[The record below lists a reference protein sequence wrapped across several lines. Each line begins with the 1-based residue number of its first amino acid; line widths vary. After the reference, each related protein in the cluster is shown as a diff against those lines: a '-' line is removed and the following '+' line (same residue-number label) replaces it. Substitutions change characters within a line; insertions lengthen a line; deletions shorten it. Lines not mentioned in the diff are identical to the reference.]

1 MLFTA
6 DIFVPFMIDCTFS
19 KGQFRMATTLEEK
32 RDHLLRIIGEMAGCV
47 IGFSGGVDSTFL
59 FAVARE
65 VLGDRAIAVT
75 ITSEIHPEWE
85 LQEAQEVAGL
95 IGGRHRLHA
104 AKALE
109 IPGLAENP
117 ENRCY
122 VCKKAIATEL
132 WKIAREEGVSFVLD
146 GGNVDDRGD
155 YRPGREAAIEA
166 GIRSP
171 LDEAGLTKDEI
182 RQLSHDMNLPTWDKP
197 SYACLISRFPYGVYL
212 TQEKMRMVAIA
223 EDFLREMGLR
233 TVRVRFHEE
242 VARLELGE
250 EEYER
255 VAHELRQEVVARVK
269 EAGFAYVALDLQGY
283 RIGAMNE
290 VLAKTA

>member
-1 MLFTA
+1 MDPLL
-6 DIFVPFMIDCTFS
+6 
-19 KGQFRMATTLEEK
+19 QEK
-32 RDHLLRIIGEMAGCV
+32 KNKLHSIVRDMGGCV
-47 IGFSGGVDSTFL
+47 VGFSGGVDSTFL

-85 LQEAQEVAGL
+85 LEEAKEVAGL
-95 IGGRHRLHA
+95 IGGKHRVLE

-122 VCKKAIATEL
+122 VCKTAIAQEL
-132 WKIAREEGVSFVLD
+132 WKIAREEGVPCVVD
-146 GGNVDDRGD
+146 GGNLDDRGD
-155 YRPGREAAIEA
+155 YRPGRQAAAEA

-171 LDEAGLTKDEI
+171 LEEAGIGKDDI
-182 RQLSHDMNLPTWDKP
+182 RKLSKEMNLPTWDKP

-212 TQEKMRMVAIA
+212 TPDKMRKVALA
-223 EDFLREMGLR
+223 EDYLREMGLR
-233 TVRVRFHEE
+233 TVRVRFHDD

-250 EEYER
+250 DEYKR
-255 VAHELRQEVVARVK
+255 VVHELREAVVAKVK
-269 EAGFAYVALDLQGY
+269 EAGFAYVAIDLQGY
-283 RIGAMNE
+283 RTGAMNE
-290 VLAKTA
+290 VLKKVA

>member
-1 MLFTA
+1 MDPLL
-6 DIFVPFMIDCTFS
+6 
-19 KGQFRMATTLEEK
+19 QEK
-32 RDHLLRIIGEMAGCV
+32 KEKLNTIIRDMGGCV
-47 IGFSGGVDSTFL
+47 VGFSGGVDSTFL

-65 VLGDRAIAVT
+65 VLVDRAIAVT

-85 LQEAQEVAGL
+85 LEEAQEVARL
-95 IGGRHRLHA
+95 IGGKHRILE

-122 VCKKAIATEL
+122 VCKKAIAEEL
-132 WKIAREEGVSFVLD
+132 WKIARDEGVPCVVD
-146 GGNVDDRGD
+146 GGNLDDRGD
-155 YRPGREAAIEA
+155 YRPGRQAALEA

-171 LDEAGLTKDEI
+171 LEEADLAKDDI
-182 RQLSHDMNLPTWDKP
+182 RQLSRELNLPTWNKP

-212 TQEKMRMVAIA
+212 TREKMRKVALA

-233 TVRVRFHEE
+233 TVRVRYHED

-250 EEYER
+250 DEYNK
-255 VAHELRQEVVARVK
+255 VVHELREAVVDKVK
-269 EAGFAYVALDLQGY
+269 KAGFAYVALDLQGY
-283 RIGAMNE
+283 RTGAMNE
-290 VLAKTA
+290 VLEKSA

>member
-1 MLFTA
+1 
-6 DIFVPFMIDCTFS
+6 MIKEKLLKL
-19 KGQFRMATTLEEK
+19 KG
-32 RDHLLRIIGEMAGCV
+32 LLGEMKGCV
-47 IGFSGGVDSTFL
+47 IGFSGGVDSTLL
-59 FAVARE
+59 FAVAKE
-65 VLGDRAIAVT
+65 VLGERAIAVT
-75 ITSEIHPEWE
+75 ITSEIHPGWE
-85 LQEAQEVAGL
+85 LAEAREIAGL
-95 IGGRHRLHA
+95 ISGRHRILS

-122 VCKKAIATEL
+122 LCKKAIAALL
-132 WKIAREEGVSFVLD
+132 WDIAREEGVSFVLD
-146 GGNVDDRGD
+146 GGNVDDRSD

-171 LDEAGLTKDEI
+171 LDEAGLTKDDI
-182 RQLSHDMNLPTWDKP
+182 RQLSHDMELPTWDKP

-212 TQEKMRMVAIA
+212 TPEKMRKVAMA

-233 TVRVRFHEE
+233 TVRVRFHGE

-255 VAHELRQEVVARVK
+255 VAHELRQNVVTRVK

-283 RIGAMNE
+283 RTGAMNE
-290 VLAKTA
+290 VLAKTD

>member
-1 MLFTA
+1 MDLLL
-6 DIFVPFMIDCTFS
+6 
-19 KGQFRMATTLEEK
+19 QEK
-32 RDHLLRIIGEMAGCV
+32 KDKLYNIIRDMGGCV
-47 IGFSGGVDSTFL
+47 VGFSGGVDSTLL

-85 LQEAQEVAGL
+85 LEEAQEVARL
-95 IGGRHRLHA
+95 IDGKHRVLA

-122 VCKKAIATEL
+122 VCKKAIAQEL
-132 WKIAREEGVSFVLD
+132 WQIAREEGVFFVVD

-155 YRPGREAAIEA
+155 YRPGRQAAVEA

-171 LDEAGLTKDEI
+171 LEEAGLGKEEI
-182 RQLSHDMNLPTWDKP
+182 RQISRELNLPTWNKP

-212 TQEKMRMVAIA
+212 TPEKMRKVALA
-223 EDFLREMGLR
+223 EDYLREMGLR
-233 TVRVRFHEE
+233 TVRVRFHDD

-250 EEYER
+250 EEYGR
-255 VAHELRQEVVARVK
+255 VVHELREAVVDKVK
-269 EAGFAYVALDLQGY
+269 KAGFAYVALDLQGY
-283 RIGAMNE
+283 RTGAMNE
-290 VLAKTA
+290 VLEKVA

>member
-1 MLFTA
+1 
-6 DIFVPFMIDCTFS
+6 
-19 KGQFRMATTLEEK
+19 MAATLEEK

-85 LQEAQEVAGL
+85 LQEAREVAGL
-95 IGGRHRLHA
+95 IGGRHRILA

-117 ENRCY
+117 DNRCY
-122 VCKKAIATEL
+122 VCKKAIAADL

-171 LDEAGLTKDEI
+171 LDEAGLTKDDI
-182 RQLSHDMNLPTWDKP
+182 RQLSHAMNLPTWDKP

-233 TVRVRFHEE
+233 TVRVRFHGE

-283 RIGAMNE
+283 RTGAMNE

>member
-1 MLFTA
+1 MDLLLQQ
-6 DIFVPFMIDCTFS
+6 
-19 KGQFRMATTLEEK
+19 KKEK
-32 RDHLLRIIGEMAGCV
+32 LIAILRDMGGCV
-47 IGFSGGVDSTFL
+47 VGFSGGVDSTLL
-59 FAVARE
+59 FAVAAE

-85 LQEAQEVAGL
+85 LEEARDVARQ
-95 IGGRHRLHA
+95 IGGKHRILA

-122 VCKKAIATEL
+122 VCKKAIAGEL
-132 WKIAREEGVSFVLD
+132 WKIASEESVSFVVD
-146 GGNVDDRGD
+146 GGNLDDRGD
-155 YRPGREAAIEA
+155 YRPGRQAAVEA

-171 LDEAGLTKDEI
+171 LEEAGLAKEDI
-182 RQLSHDMNLPTWDKP
+182 RRLSREMDLPTWDKP

-212 TQEKMRMVAIA
+212 TPEKMRKVAQA

-233 TVRVRFHEE
+233 TVRVRFHDD

-250 EEYER
+250 DEYKR
-255 VAHELRQEVVARVK
+255 VVHELRDDVVARVK

-283 RIGAMNE
+283 RTGAMNE
-290 VLAKTA
+290 VLDKRA

>member
-1 MLFTA
+1 MGSL
-6 DIFVPFMIDCTFS
+6 
-19 KGQFRMATTLEEK
+19 LNEK
-32 RDHLLRIIGEMAGCV
+32 KEKLNTILREMGGCV
-47 IGFSGGVDSTFL
+47 VGFSGGVDSTFL
-59 FAVARE
+59 FAAARE
-65 VLGDRAIAVT
+65 ILGDRAIAVT

-85 LQEAQEVAGL
+85 LEEAKEVAAQ
-95 IGGRHRLHA
+95 IGGKHRVLA

-122 VCKKAIATEL
+122 VCKKAIAQEL
-132 WKIAREEGVSFVLD
+132 WGIAREEGVSFVVD

-155 YRPGREAAIEA
+155 YRPGRQAAVEA

-171 LDEAGLTKDEI
+171 LEEAEIGKDDI
-182 RQLSHDMNLPTWDKP
+182 RKLSKDMNLPTWDKP

-212 TQEKMRMVAIA
+212 TPEKMKKVALA

-233 TVRVRFHEE
+233 TVRVRFHDD

-250 EEYER
+250 EEYGR
-255 VAHELRQEVVARVK
+255 VVQELREAVVKKVK

-283 RIGAMNE
+283 RTGAMNE
-290 VLAKTA
+290 VLDIAS

>member
-1 MLFTA
+1 M
-6 DIFVPFMIDCTFS
+6 DP
-19 KGQFRMATTLEEK
+19 TLQVKREK
-32 RDHLLRIIGEMAGCV
+32 LDAILRDMGGCV
-47 IGFSGGVDSTFL
+47 VGFSGGVDSTFL
-59 FAVARE
+59 FAAARE
-65 VLGDRAIAVT
+65 VLGDRAVAVT

-85 LQEAQEVAGL
+85 LEEAREVARV
-95 IGGRHRLHA
+95 IGGKHRVLE

-122 VCKKAIATEL
+122 VCKKAIAQEL
-132 WKIAREEGVSFVLD
+132 WKIAEEEGVPCVVD
-146 GGNVDDRGD
+146 GGNLDDRGD
-155 YRPGREAAIEA
+155 YRPGRQAAVEA

-171 LDEAGLTKDEI
+171 LEEAGLDKSDI
-182 RQLSHDMNLPTWDKP
+182 RRLSREMNLPTWDKP

-212 TQEKMRMVAIA
+212 TPEKMRKVALA

-233 TVRVRFHEE
+233 TVRVRFHDD

-250 EEYER
+250 EEYGR
-255 VAHELRQEVVARVK
+255 VVHELRDSVVKKVK

-283 RIGAMNE
+283 RTGAMNE
-290 VLAKTA
+290 VLEKAA

>member
-1 MLFTA
+1 MDPLL
-6 DIFVPFMIDCTFS
+6 
-19 KGQFRMATTLEEK
+19 KEK
-32 RDHLLRIIGEMAGCV
+32 KEKLQWILREMAGCV
-47 IGFSGGVDSTFL
+47 IGFSGGVDSTYL
-59 FAVARE
+59 FAMARD
-65 VLGDRAIAVT
+65 VLGDRAVAVT

-85 LQEAQEVAGL
+85 LEEAKEVARL
-95 IGGRHRLHA
+95 VGGKHRVLE

-122 VCKKAIATEL
+122 VCKKAIAREL
-132 WKIAREEGVSFVLD
+132 WKIAREEGVHFVLD
-146 GGNVDDRGD
+146 GGNLDDRGD
-155 YRPGREAAIEA
+155 YRPGRLAAVET

-171 LDEAGLTKDEI
+171 LEEAGIGKDDI
-182 RQLSHDMNLPTWDKP
+182 RRLSREMNLPTWDKP

-212 TQEKMRMVAIA
+212 TPEKMRKVALA

-233 TVRVRFHEE
+233 TVRVRYHDD

-250 EEYER
+250 EEYGR
-255 VAHELRQEVVARVK
+255 VVHELRESVVQKVK

-283 RIGAMNE
+283 RTGAMNE
-290 VLAKTA
+290 VLDKIT